1 MEANEALLSKA
12 LKIGCT
18 VTICYKDEEGNNY
31 YACCEGF
38 TSMKLRLLRASQIR
52 EQGRLS

>member
-18 VTICYKDEEGNNY
+18 VTLCYKDEDGINY

-38 TSMKLRLLRASQIR
+38 TSMKLRLLRGSQIR
-52 EQGRLS
+52 D